1 MWSCPE
7 WLRNAS
13 LWSSIKLPEPP
24 RITPAEQAFQQ
35 KIQSFEIVMGACNV
49 VNSLGLLH
57 VKQAVQQVEEC
68 LHDPHPIIVQ
78 AAILAMAR
86 IDPERIKGRLA
97 GFFQSEDYLVHL
109 KPEFC

>member
-1 MWSCPE
+1 
-7 WLRNAS
+7 
-13 LWSSIKLPEPP
+13 
-24 RITPAEQAFQQ
+24 
-35 KIQSFEIVMGACNV
+35 MGACNV
-49 VNSLGLLH
+49 VNSLGLLY

-86 IDPERIKGRLA
+86 IAPERIKGRLA